1 MSKDKKRGPA
11 MLRSGLIFLG
21 IVTSLYLVS
30 FTLDGDA
37 PWRALRTSED
47 ILYGI
52 LPVLAVVVAI
62 MALVNYLLKPRQ
74 VAAHLG
80 AESGVKGW
88 LLAAAG
94 GVVSHGP
101 IYVWYPLLRELQQ
114 KGMRPGLTATFLYN
128 RAVKIPLLPVMIYYF
143 GVAYVGVLM
152 TAMMAASLL
161 EGKLVDLA
169 LTNR

>member
-1 MSKDKKRGPA
+1 MSGKKRGPA
-11 MLRSGLIFLG
+11 MLRSGLVFLG
-21 IVTSLYLVS
+21 IVAGLYLVS
-30 FTLDGDA
+30 FLVDGDA
-37 PWRALRTSED
+37 TRQALRTSID

-52 LPVLAVVVAI
+52 LPVLALVVTL
-62 MALVNYLLKPRQ
+62 LVLTNYLLKPRQ

-80 AESGVKGW
+80 AGSGVKGW

-101 IYVWYPLLRELQQ
+101 IYIWYPLLQELQQ
-114 KGMRPGLTATFLYN
+114 KGMRPGLTAAFLYN

-152 TAMMAASLL
+152 AAMAAASLM
-161 EGKLVDLA
+161 EGKLIDLA